1 MLRPLIAVLLL
12 CAVARAAEPERPA
25 PPPTP
30 PVPPRILFVPEAERP
45 VELKR
50 LEVRAL
56 VHGMLAETTTTLVF
70 HNPNRRVLEGQL
82 EFPLP
87 PGATVSGYA
96 LDVGGQLVDGVV
108 VPKEEARIAFEK
120 EVRKGVDPGLVEHVR
135 GDRFRTRIY
144 PIPAGGTR
152 TVQVRHITELAV
164 REESAGYR
172 LPLPFGV
179 LPEASVRI
187 EVVRGPASPPRF
199 SGGFGKLVAVRA
211 NESWVAEQRLQGAR
225 PGADLVVELP
235 VRQEPSV
242 AVGCRAEGECYAMV
256 TDLPKL
262 PPPGAPLPPPRRL
275 GIVWDASSSR
285 AGDHQREL
293 AFLQQLLARWPA
305 AEVKLV
311 VVRDQ
316 AEPARVLAPQAL
328 RDELGQVV
336 YDGGTGLGALD
347 LASDKTVGAWL
358 FFSDGLGTVGA
369 SLPRTG
375 SAPVYAVVDGAG
387 ADTAVLR
394 HIAANGDVIDLAHEE
409 VEQAVARV
417 VSPPWRLL
425 RVEADG
431 ASLADVLPR
440 AQPITGPV
448 TVAGRLL
455 ASKATLTLVYGAG
468 SQEVARRSVTVSR
481 AEAVD
486 APHAALAWAQ
496 RRIAELSALP
506 VEHAQELTALGRRF
520 GLVTPGTSMLVLENL
535 EQYLEHDIEPP
546 ASRAE
551 MRAQF
556 LAQRAERRKAEQQG
570 KQAKIDEVLAMWRE
584 RVSWWETEFKVSPDF
599 GSREKPKKG
608 ASARMEGEE
617 RQMSERPARAP
628 PPSAAAGVAH
638 YGALGEKAPDSGS
651 GGNESSIA
659 ITEWNPETPYLQAM
673 RAAGAQK
680 AYAAYL
686 KARGDYAN
694 NPAFLLDCA
703 DFLLKDGQRPLGLRV
718 LSNLAELRIED
729 PALLRVY
736 AWRLQQAGELDTA
749 IRVLRGVLRLRP
761 EEPQSYRDLALALSL
776 RGEGSRSVP
785 DLEEAMGL
793 LTQVVMKTW
802 DRFPQIEVIALM
814 ELNRLLALAERLLAG
829 GPPARCE
836 LDARL
841 RKLLDVDVRIVLS
854 WDADLTDVDLHVEE
868 PTGET
873 AYYGHN
879 RTEQGGLVSRDFTQ
893 GYGPEEYVLHR
904 ALPGTYTIRAH
915 YYGSRQQTLLGPA
928 TVTATVITRY
938 GRPGEQRQVLT
949 LRLEG
954 AKDLVEIGKVRIS
967 PAPTQA
973 SIAGRWHRVATG
985 PGVGVFEQ
993 FDLGRDGSY
1002 EYLSEFGFGK
1012 KLCRSVRYKGRYRLS
1027 GDSIEFT
1034 PSWGWGSKACTGPM
1048 KELQGGELAAQPP
1061 SLGNHRS
1068 SVRLQGEQLCLSL
1081 EGGERRETCLS
1092 RN

>member
-1 MLRPLIAVLLL
+1 MLRPLIAVLLV
-12 CAVARAAEPERPA
+12 CSVARAAEPARTSPPQPPLPPQPILRAPA
-25 PPPTP
+25 
-30 PVPPRILFVPEAERP
+30 AERP
-45 VELKR
+45 VELTR

-70 HNPNRRVLEGQL
+70 HNPNGRVLEGNL

-152 TVQVRHITELAV
+152 TVQVRHMTELAV
-164 REESAGYR
+164 RGDSAGYR

-187 EVVRGPASPPRF
+187 EVVRGAAAPPRF

-211 NESWVAEQRLQGAR
+211 NESWVAEQRLQDAR

-235 VRQEPSV
+235 VKEEPSV
-242 AVGCRAEGECYAMV
+242 AVGCRGQGECYAMV

-262 PPPGAPLPPPRRL
+262 PPPGAPLPAPRRL

-285 AGDHQREL
+285 AGDHKREL

-316 AEPARVLAPQAL
+316 PEAPRLLAPQAL
-328 RDELGQVV
+328 RDELAQVV

-347 LASDKTVGAWL
+347 LASDKSVGAWL

-375 SAPVYAVVDGAG
+375 STPVYAVVDGAG

-394 HIAANGDVIDLAHEE
+394 RISATGDLLDLARED
-409 VEQAVARV
+409 VERAVARV
-417 VSPPWRLL
+417 VSPQWRLL
-425 RVEADG
+425 RVEADA

-440 AQPITGPV
+440 AQPIDGPV

-455 ASKATLTLVYGAG
+455 KDKATLTLVYGAG
-468 SQEVARRSVTVSR
+468 SQEVARRSITVSR
-481 AEAVD
+481 SEAVD

-496 RRIAELSALP
+496 RRIGELSALP
-506 VEHAQELTALGRRF
+506 MEHAQELTALGRRF
-520 GLVTPGTSMLVLENL
+520 GLVTPGTSLLVLETL

-551 MRAQF
+551 MRAEY
-556 LAQRAERRKAEQQG
+556 LAQRAERRKQEGEAKQEKIEQ
-570 KQAKIDEVLAMWRE
+570 VLAMWRE
-584 RVSWWETEFKVSPDF
+584 RVTWWATDFKYSP
-599 GSREKPKKG
+599 EKARKK
-608 ASARMEGEE
+608 SAARGEE
-617 RQMSERPARAP
+617 RSEEFSGAGMEQPREVSASAPPMEMEESLGADNAPSAP
-628 PPSAAAGVAH
+628 PPPTGAAHALQVSEQANKPSPES
-638 YGALGEKAPDSGS
+638 GAT
-651 GGNESSIA
+651 ESSIA

-673 RAAGAQK
+673 RAAGPPK

-686 KARGDYAN
+686 QARSDYAN

-703 DFLLKDGQRPLGLRV
+703 DYLLKGGQRPLGLRV

-761 EEPQSYRDLALALSL
+761 EEPQSHRDLALALSL
-776 RGEGSRSVP
+776 RGEAARSLP

-793 LTQVVMKTW
+793 LTHVVMKTW

-814 ELNRLLALAERLLAG
+814 ELNRLLALAERLQAG
-829 GPPARCE
+829 GPPARVE
-836 LDARL
+836 LDKRL

-873 AYYGHN
+873 ASYSHN
-879 RTEQGGLVSRDFTQ
+879 RTGQGGLVSYDFTQ
-893 GYGPEEYVLHR
+893 GYGPEEYVLR
-904 ALPGTYTIRAH
+904 KAQPGTYTIRAH

-949 LRLEG
+949 LRLES
-954 AKDLVEIGKVRIS
+954 AKDLVEIGKVRI
-967 PAPTQA
+967 
-973 SIAGRWHRVATG
+973 
-985 PGVGVFEQ
+985 
-993 FDLGRDGSY
+993 
-1002 EYLSEFGFGK
+1002 GK
-1012 KLCRSVRYKGRYRLS
+1012 
-1027 GDSIEFT
+1027 
-1034 PSWGWGSKACTGPM
+1034 
-1048 KELQGGELAAQPP
+1048 LQ
-1061 SLGNHRS
+1061 
-1068 SVRLQGEQLCLSL
+1068 
-1081 EGGERRETCLS
+1081 
-1092 RN
+1092 

>member
-12 CAVARAAEPERPA
+12 CSVARAAEPERPA
-25 PPPTP
+25 SPPTP

-50 LEVRAL
+50 LEVHAL

-187 EVVRGPASPPRF
+187 EVVRGPAAPPRF

-211 NESWVAEQRLQGAR
+211 NESWVAEQRLQDAR

-409 VEQAVARV
+409 VGQAVARV

-425 RVEADG
+425 RVEADS

-599 GSREKPKKG
+599 GSREKPKKS
-608 ASARMEGEE
+608 ASARMEGDE
-617 RQMSERPARAP
+617 RQMSEHAARAPPRPEPVAESEAREMDRDDSFGAGAVAP
-628 PPSAAAGVAH
+628 PPSAAAPVARN
-638 YGALGEKAPDSGS
+638 AEPAKKAPGS

-686 KARGDYAN
+686 KARSDYAN

-703 DFLLKDGQRPLGLRV
+703 DFLLKGGQRPLGLRV

-785 DLEEAMGL
+785 DLEEAMEL

-814 ELNRLLALAERLLAG
+814 ELNRLLALAERLQAG

-954 AKDLVEIGKVRIS
+954 AKDLVEIGKVRI
-967 PAPTQA
+967 
-973 SIAGRWHRVATG
+973 
-985 PGVGVFEQ
+985 
-993 FDLGRDGSY
+993 
-1002 EYLSEFGFGK
+1002 GK
-1012 KLCRSVRYKGRYRLS
+1012 
-1027 GDSIEFT
+1027 
-1034 PSWGWGSKACTGPM
+1034 
-1048 KELQGGELAAQPP
+1048 LQ
-1061 SLGNHRS
+1061 
-1068 SVRLQGEQLCLSL
+1068 
-1081 EGGERRETCLS
+1081 
-1092 RN
+1092 

>member
-12 CAVARAAEPERPA
+12 CSVAYAAEPSRTA
-25 PPPTP
+25 PRP
-30 PVPPRILFVPEAERP
+30 PVPPRILLVPEAERP
-45 VELKR
+45 VELTR

-70 HNPNRRVLEGQL
+70 HNPNRRVLEGQI

-108 VPKEEARIAFEK
+108 VSKEEARIAFEK

-164 REESAGYR
+164 REDSAGYR

-179 LPEASVRI
+179 LPEASIRI
-187 EVVRGPASPPRF
+187 EVVRGAAAPPRF

-211 NESWVAEQRLQGAR
+211 NESWVAEQRLQQAK

-235 VRQEPSV
+235 VRQEPAV
-242 AVGCRAEGECYAMV
+242 AVGCRAQSECYAMV

-262 PPPGAPLPPPRRL
+262 PPPGAPLPAPRRL

-285 AGDHQREL
+285 AGDHRREL

-316 AEPARVLAPQAL
+316 PEAPRLLAPQAL
-328 RDELGQVV
+328 RDELAQVV

-375 SAPVYAVVDGAG
+375 TVPVYAVVDGAG

-394 HIAANGDVIDLAHEE
+394 RIAATGDVLDLARED
-409 VEQAVARV
+409 VERAVARI

-425 RVEADG
+425 RVEADP
-431 ASLADVLPR
+431 ATLADVLPR
-440 AQPITGPV
+440 AQPIEGPV

-455 ASKATLTLVYGAG
+455 ADKATLTLVYGAG

-481 AEAVD
+481 SEALD

-496 RRIAELSALP
+496 RRIGELSALP

-520 GLVTPGTSMLVLENL
+520 GLVTPGTSLLVLENL

-551 MRAQF
+551 MRAAF
-556 LAQRAERRKAEQQG
+556 LAQRAERRKQEASA
-570 KQAKIDEVLAMWRE
+570 KQDKIDEVLAMWRE
-584 RVSWWETEFKVSPDF
+584 RVSWWETEFTYAPENRKN
-599 GSREKPKKG
+599 KKMQ
-608 ASARMEGEE
+608 AYRQEE
-617 RQMSERPARAP
+617 RARSASRVPPREVPSEAPAEMEAMEESVSAAP
-628 PPSAAAGVAH
+628 PTAAGAPSPPPAPGNAAPAKPSPEG
-638 YGALGEKAPDSGS
+638 GAT
-651 GGNESSIA
+651 ESSIA

-673 RAAGAQK
+673 RAAGPQK

-686 KARGDYAN
+686 KARSDYAN

-703 DFLLKDGQRPLGLRV
+703 DFLLKGGERPLGLRV

-776 RGEGSRSVP
+776 RGEGARSIP
-785 DLEEAMGL
+785 DLEEAMDL

-814 ELNRLLALAERLLAG
+814 EVNRLLAVAERLQAG

-836 LDARL
+836 LDKRL

-873 AYYGHN
+873 ANYSHN
-879 RTEQGGLVSRDFTQ
+879 RTGQGGLVSRDFTQ
-893 GYGPEEYVLHR
+893 GYGPEEYVLR
-904 ALPGTYTIRAH
+904 KAQPGTYTIRAH

-949 LRLEG
+949 LRLDT
-954 AKDLVEIGKVRIS
+954 AKDLVEIGKVRI
-967 PAPTQA
+967 
-973 SIAGRWHRVATG
+973 
-985 PGVGVFEQ
+985 
-993 FDLGRDGSY
+993 
-1002 EYLSEFGFGK
+1002 GK
-1012 KLCRSVRYKGRYRLS
+1012 LR
-1027 GDSIEFT
+1027 
-1034 PSWGWGSKACTGPM
+1034 
-1048 KELQGGELAAQPP
+1048 
-1061 SLGNHRS
+1061 
-1068 SVRLQGEQLCLSL
+1068 
-1081 EGGERRETCLS
+1081 
-1092 RN
+1092 